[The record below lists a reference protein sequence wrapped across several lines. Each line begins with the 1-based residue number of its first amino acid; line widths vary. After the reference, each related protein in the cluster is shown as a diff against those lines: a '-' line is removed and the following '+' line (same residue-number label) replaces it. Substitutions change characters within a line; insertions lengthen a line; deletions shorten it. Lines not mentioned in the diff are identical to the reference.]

1 LIYELLVVVCVVVV
15 CVVGQGVGGGAGGGG
30 GPWVAV
36 FFGFGFGFEIYLGR
50 AGGIR
55 LPLKK
60 LCIESSENEEF
71 LSVQHYLSGVCA
83 RTQNISKAQVH
94 EIHFFF
100 IYSFFIHTI
109 L

>member
-1 LIYELLVVVCVVVV
+1 VWWVKVWV
-15 CVVGQGVGGGAGGGG
+15 A
-30 GPWVAV
+30 VAV
-36 FFGFGFGFEIYLGR
+36 FFGFGFGDSPRFIYKGGR
-50 AGGIR
+50 VGFVF
-55 LPLKK
+55 LKK